1 MDPNRRIRLES
12 AGMDVDDALKR
23 VMGSEALLEKLLT
36 RFLADKNYPE
46 LLEGLSERDRVK
58 AFTASHTLKGI
69 CGNLSMTE
77 LYGLFSEQV
86 EALRSEDFDKSDG
99 LMEKISPAFENITA
113 AIGGSVDEEK

>member
-46 LLEGLSERDRVK
+46 LLEGLGERDRVK

-86 EALRSEDFDKSDG
+86 EALRSEDFDKADG
-99 LMEKISPAFENITA
+99 LMEKISAAFENITA

>member
-46 LLEGLSERDRVK
+46 LLEGLGERDRVK

>member
-23 VMGSEALLEKLLT
+23 VMGSEALLERLLT

-86 EALRSEDFDKSDG
+86 EALRSEDFDKADG

>member
-12 AGMDVDDALKR
+12 AGMDVDDVLKR

-46 LLEGLSERDRVK
+46 LLEGLGERDRVK

-86 EALRSEDFDKSDG
+86 EALRSEDFDKADG

>member
-46 LLEGLSERDRVK
+46 LLEGLGERDRVK

-86 EALRSEDFDKSDG
+86 EALRREDFDKADG
-99 LMEKISPAFENITA
+99 FMEKISPAFENITA

>member
-86 EALRSEDFDKSDG
+86 EALRSEDFDKADG

-113 AIGGSVDEEK
+113 TIGGSVDEEK

>member
-86 EALRSEDFDKSDG
+86 EALRSEDFDKADG

>member
-12 AGMDVDDALKR
+12 AGMDVDDAMER
-23 VMGSEALLEKLLT
+23 VLGSEALLEKLLT

-46 LLEGLSERDRVK
+46 LLEGLGERDRVK

-86 EALRSEDFDKSDG
+86 EALRSEDFDKADG

>member
-46 LLEGLSERDRVK
+46 LLEGLGERDRVK

-86 EALRSEDFDKSDG
+86 EALRSEDFDKADG
-99 LMEKISPAFENITA
+99 LMENISPAFENITA

>member
-46 LLEGLSERDRVK
+46 LLEGLGERDRVK

-77 LYGLFSEQV
+77 LSEQV
-86 EALRSEDFDKSDG
+86 EALRSEDFDKADG